1 MVRIRISDV
10 MSELTQ
16 VEMADL
22 LRDLALNDNEAV
34 PPVKIQEA
42 CTKNLEGL
50 VGKIDALETG
60 FTSLVERSRA
70 LSLVSSLPTE
80 TTCSSHRSSLAIQ
93 AGRIRRSP

>member
-34 PPVKIQEA
+34 PQVKLQEA

-60 FTSLVERSRA
+60 FTDLVERSCV
-70 LSLVSSLPTE
+70 LSLVPLFLYRDNPIPLSI
-80 TTCSSHRSSLAIQ
+80 LAIQ
-93 AGRIRRSP
+93 TDRIGRCP

>member
-1 MVRIRISDV
+1 

-16 VEMADL
+16 VEMTDL

-60 FTSLVERSRA
+60 FTDLVQRSRA
-70 LSLVSSLPTE
+70 
-80 TTCSSHRSSLAIQ
+80 SSLALLFLYRDNPIPLSILAIQ
-93 AGRIRRSP
+93 TDRIGRFP